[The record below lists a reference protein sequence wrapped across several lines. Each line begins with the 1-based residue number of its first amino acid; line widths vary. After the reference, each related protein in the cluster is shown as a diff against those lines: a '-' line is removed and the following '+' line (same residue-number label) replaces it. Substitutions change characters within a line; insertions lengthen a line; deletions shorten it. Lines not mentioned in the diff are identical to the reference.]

1 MQLSLLPPGTSGFTS
16 RFLFRLALHFPQGAI
31 PPQERPLPN
40 SDAQGASSLLW
51 GEPRKVQLPAKPP
64 ADKVSPLSPV
74 TYKETSKGVA
84 AARKDKPQQMLAHS
98 TSRRH
103 SGEKPSVG
111 CPFKPPLGSV
121 WLSEQI
127 SLGASPASPTD
138 WLERRQSGE
147 PGTVNI
153 KHGVAF

>member
-1 MQLSLLPPGTSGFTS
+1 M
-16 RFLFRLALHFPQGAI
+16 
-31 PPQERPLPN
+31 
-40 SDAQGASSLLW
+40 
-51 GEPRKVQLPAKPP
+51 QLPAKPP

-127 SLGASPASPTD
+127 SLGASPASLTD

-147 PGTVNI
+147 PGTMNI